1 MVKVA
6 VTNDNDILYN
16 SLSNA
21 FLQNELNIELI
32 KVPYEKLEQI
42 IFHNKAKDQLIILDS
57 VTSIAFCTNVLT
69 NAIKKL
75 DARKT
80 NIIILVID
88 SNSISNI
95 KYEKGF
101 SFIRKNSTNLQLLD
115 TISIVSN
122 SLKKCLGI
130 EKQVDDILWKLG
142 FTNYFKGSKY
152 IKDAILLAYDNSKLL
167 LDMNSLVQK
176 VAEKNSIDNANAVR
190 TNMDR
195 SLGNMLDYIDSKI
208 IYEVF
213 EDYDGRTISLKY
225 FIDLCIRHLKKI
237 KICC

>member
-57 VTSIAFCTNVLT
+57 VTSITFWTNVLT

-75 DARKT
+75 DAKKT

-88 SNSISNI
+88 SNSLSNI
-95 KYEKGF
+95 KYEKSF
-101 SFIRKNSTNLQLLD
+101 SLIRKNSTNLQLLD
-115 TISIVSN
+115 TINIISN
-122 SLKKCLGI
+122 SLK
-130 EKQVDDILWKLG
+130 
-142 FTNYFKGSKY
+142 
-152 IKDAILLAYDNSKLL
+152 
-167 LDMNSLVQK
+167 
-176 VAEKNSIDNANAVR
+176 
-190 TNMDR
+190 
-195 SLGNMLDYIDSKI
+195 
-208 IYEVF
+208 
-213 EDYDGRTISLKY
+213 
-225 FIDLCIRHLKKI
+225 
-237 KICC
+237 

>member
-1 MVKVA
+1 MVTVA

-122 SLKKCLGI
+122 SLKECLGI

-167 LDMNSLVQK
+167 LDMN
-176 VAEKNSIDNANAVR
+176 AEKNSIDNANAVR

>member
-57 VTSIAFCTNVLT
+57 VTSITFWTNVLT

-75 DARKT
+75 DAKKT

-88 SNSISNI
+88 SNSLSNI
-95 KYEKGF
+95 KYE
-101 SFIRKNSTNLQLLD
+101 LD
-115 TISIVSN
+115 TINIISN
-122 SLKKCLGI
+122 SLKECLGI